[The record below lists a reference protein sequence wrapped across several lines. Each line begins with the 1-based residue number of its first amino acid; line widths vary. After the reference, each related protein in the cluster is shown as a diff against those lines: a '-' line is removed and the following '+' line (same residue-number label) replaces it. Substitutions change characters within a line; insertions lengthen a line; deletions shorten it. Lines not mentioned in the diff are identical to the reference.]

1 MPTSVSPASL
11 WDTPRRTLP
20 PDLADAETAARL
32 SPAAV
37 VAVDAAVR
45 AWGLTTDQAC
55 ALMGGIN
62 PSTYARRL
70 KDPERVRLGVDELT
84 RASYLIGIYRALRTL
99 YSGDLP
105 SAWMTIPNANPLF
118 GGATP
123 FDYAVRLGILGL
135 ADIRALL
142 DGYRGGV

>member
-1 MPTSVSPASL
+1 MPTQLTPESL
-11 WDTPRRTLP
+11 WDAPRRELP
-20 PDLADAETAARL
+20 PDLTDDETAARL
-32 SPAAV
+32 SPTAV
-37 VAVDAAVR
+37 VAVDAAIR
-45 AWGLTTDQAC
+45 AWGLTTEQA
-55 ALMGGIN
+55 ATLMGGIN

-70 KDPERVRLGVDELT
+70 KEPERVRLGTDELT
-84 RASYLIGIYRALRTL
+84 RASYIIGIYRALHTL

-105 SAWMTIPNANPLF
+105 DAWMTMPNNHPLF

-123 FDYAVRLGILGL
+123 YGCATRQGILGL

>member
-1 MPTSVSPASL
+1 MPTHLTPESL
-11 WDTPRRTLP
+11 WDVPRRTLP
-20 PDLADAETAARL
+20 PDLTDDDTATRL
-32 SPAAV
+32 SPTAV
-37 VAVDAAVR
+37 VAVDTAIR
-45 AWGLTTDQAC
+45 AWGLTTEQAA

-84 RASYLIGIYRALRTL
+84 RASYIIGIYRALHTV

-105 SAWMTIPNANPLF
+105 DAWMTIPNNHPLF
-118 GGATP
+118 AGVTPYTYAT
-123 FDYAVRLGILGL
+123 RQGILGL